1 MKTPLKLTSQTTP
14 SLRRQPWRVSLLA
27 GTLALTLTACGGSSN
42 KGSGGA
48 VSSASNSSSPPVI
61 SSSSVSS
68 SSSSSSSVPNAEWI
82 QGVYRDSSEYK
93 DYCETP
99 RTGYSKYTGIAFPDK
114 QGTPIDEKNFLRS
127 WSHETYLWF
136 EELPDIDPAEDMSP
150 QEYFAWLRTDAL
162 TESGYYKDNFHFS
175 EPTEESEATQQGVTY
190 GYGIRLKVYSVIPP
204 RAYYVAYIE
213 PDSPAA
219 NAGIVRGSKVLEVNG
234 YDLVNEDTEEGLMAI
249 NEGMFPSGLHALHH
263 FTLLEPGATA
273 PRKVTLQ
280 PDTIDVSPVLTT
292 KVLQNGNDKVGYIVF
307 NSHIEKAQDQWVT
320 AIQQL
325 KQASVNDV
333 ILDLR
338 YNGGGMLSIASQVS
352 YMLAGANIQS
362 DIFYEQIENS
372 KQSVP
377 EPFPFL
383 DYGLYGENQF
393 QDLPSLD
400 LKRVFIL
407 SSWET
412 CSASEAII
420 NGLRGADI
428 PVYLIGDITCGKPYG
443 FYPEPN
449 CGTTYYTIQLA
460 GVNAKGFGD
469 YSDGFSPAA
478 ASDGRARVEGCFV
491 DDDLSH
497 ELGDPKEAILATALA
512 FRTTGSCPTVSSS
525 MTIKKATSENKGSLI
540 MPETQKLL
548 KLR

>member
-1 MKTPLKLTSQTTP
+1 MKTPLKLASQATH
-14 SLRRQPWRVSLLA
+14 SFRHQPWLVSLLTGA
-27 GTLALTLTACGGSSN
+27 LALTLTACGGSSN
-42 KGSGGA
+42 KGSGGS
-48 VSSASNSSSPPVI
+48 VSSSSNSSSPPVI

-68 SSSSSSSVPNAEWI
+68 SSSSASSVPSAGWVE
-82 QGVYRDSSEYK
+82 GVYRDSSEYR

-99 RTGYSKYTGIAFPDK
+99 RVGYSQYTGIAFPDK
-114 QGTPIDEKNFLRS
+114 QGTRLDEKNFLRS

-175 EPTEESEATQQGVTY
+175 EPTENTEALEAGITY
-190 GYGIRLKVYSVIPP
+190 SYGMNFKVYSVAPP
-204 RAYYVAYIE
+204 RAYYVAYVE

-219 NAGIVRGSKVLEVNG
+219 NAGVVRGSKILEVNG
-234 YDLVNEDTEEGLMAI
+234 YDLVSDGTEEGLRAL
-249 NEGMFPSGLHALHH
+249 NEGMFPSSLNALHH

-273 PRKVTLQ
+273 ARKLTLQ

-292 KVLQNGNDKVGYIVF
+292 KVLQNGKDKVGYIVF

-320 AIQQL
+320 TVRQL
-325 KQASVNDV
+325 KQAGVNDV

-338 YNGGGMLSIASQVS
+338 YNGGGLLSIASQVS

-362 DIFYEQIENS
+362 DVFYEQMENS
-372 KQSVP
+372 KQPVP

-393 QDLPSLD
+393 LDLPSLD

-460 GVNAKGFGD
+460 GVNAKGFGE

-478 ASDGRARVEGCFV
+478 ASDGRARVKGCFV
-491 DDDLSH
+491 DDDLNH

-512 FRTTGSCPTVSSS
+512 FRATGSCPTASSS
-525 MTIKKATSENKGSLI
+525 MMIKKAAPENKGSLM